1 MSVLALKTVSAD
13 MTAHGGFLWPEKGA
27 VVCEDWNPEPKCGGG
42 LHSFLWGQGGSLLST
57 DESAKWLVLEIEDY
71 VDLHAEHNFKIKS
84 PKAYVVFCGKK
95 DEAIQYLLDHGAQ
108 DKPVYGCRKMSGDW
122 STLTGGYG
130 STLTGGYGS
139 TLTGGDGSTLT
150 GGNGSTLTGG
160 NGSTLTG
167 GNGSTL
173 TGGDWS
179 TLEVK
184 YWDGKRI
191 RREVAYIGEKKI
203 KANTPYKYD
212 TKKKLWLKA

>member
-13 MTAHGGFLWPEKGA
+13 MTAQYGFLWPEKGA

-108 DKPVYGCRKMSGDW
+108 DKPVYGCRKMSGAWSTLTGGAW

-130 STLTGGYGS
+130 STLTGGDWS
-139 TLTGGDGSTLT
+139 TLTGGDG
-150 GGNGSTLTGG
+150 
-160 NGSTLTG
+160 
-167 GNGSTL
+167 
-173 TGGDWS
+173 S

>member
-13 MTAHGGFLWPEKGA
+13 MMAHGGFLWPEKGT
-27 VVCEDWNPEPKCGGG
+27 VVCEDWNPEPECGGG

-57 DESAKWLVLEIEDY
+57 NESAKWLVLEIEDY
-71 VDLHAEHNFKIKS
+71 VDLHAEQNFKIKS

-108 DKPVYGCRKMSGDW
+108 DKPVYGCRKMSGNW
-122 STLTGGYG
+122 STLTGG
-130 STLTGGYGS
+130 
-139 TLTGGDGSTLT
+139 DRSTLT
-150 GGNGSTLTGG
+150 GGNG
-160 NGSTLTG
+160 
-167 GNGSTL
+167 
-173 TGGDWS
+173 S